1 MSASIQSSNLANLY
15 AELGFSKDLPGRD
28 PKVIKNALTQ
38 CRLQTLNEGNPHPFN
53 KTDSEEAKDLAREFC
68 ERNQRAKGLWPDNPG
83 GAWPSWSK
91 DRKK

>member
-1 MSASIQSSNLANLY
+1 MSTSTQSSNLTNLY

-28 PKVIKNALTQ
+28 PTVIRKALTH
-38 CRLQTLNEGNPHPFN
+38 CRLESLNEGIPRPYH
-53 KTDSEEAKDLAREFC
+53 KTDSQEAKDLAREFC